1 MGKITTELGIVKNK
15 MLIVLDMT
23 DRSGPNDDSFTAR
36 LSAYNGM

>member
-15 MLIVLDMT
+15 MMMVLDMT
-23 DRSGPNDDSFTAR
+23 DRRVPNDDSFTAR